1 MPLGLILIISFS
13 RLIPHPPNFTPII
26 AVAILSGY
34 FFKNLYVSIGVVITS
49 VFLTDIML
57 GFYPSMVMVYLS
69 LIIIV
74 LSFYKLNNLIN
85 FKNLFLY
92 GLSGSIIFFIFSNLG
107 VWMFD
112 ALYEKNINGL
122 VQCYVMAIPFFK
134 NTLASTLVFSYTTL
148 IVYKTSRNYFFTR

>member
-34 FFKNLYVSIGVVITS
+34 FFKNLYASIGVVITS
-49 VFLTDIML
+49 VLLTDIIL
-57 GFYPSMVMVYLS
+57 GFYPSMAMVYLS

-112 ALYEKNINGL
+112 GLYEKNINGL

-134 NTLASTLVFSYTTL
+134 NTLASTLVFSYATL